1 MTGILYL
8 GDNSTN
14 FRDNRKTLLFDCFQS
29 IDVHLM
35 GNLIDIIG
43 DAGKVTNCRYHFR
56 TDMLTYLTIHCSLM
70 AKFIDRQSC
79 LFRFGLDINVVVLSK
94 HYPKTFGTFLIARQL
109 WAATKFLFL
118 YTHIDS
124 RY

>member
-1 MTGILYL
+1 
-8 GDNSTN
+8 
-14 FRDNRKTLLFDCFQS
+14 
-29 IDVHLM
+29 M
-35 GNLIDIIG
+35 GNLIDIIS
-43 DAGKVTNCRYHFR
+43 DAGKVTDCRCHFW
-56 TDMLTYLTIHCSLM
+56 TDALTDLTIHCRLM